1 MPKIPLYNKGTGT
14 AVDLATGSLSR
25 QASVQ
30 AFTAPGRALESFA
43 NNAQQIAF
51 NFGQAEKKAQ
61 GDAASSDIQ
70 SQFLD
75 EANTLILESPT
86 SNTNT
91 AKAEVQSLVN
101 TYKNKLKTNYPN
113 LTNSQIRNISNQ
125 IESLGTRASV
135 KHREESFRR
144 GRIIESNNNN
154 KLITKIKDTVK
165 TLSIDNPIRIQNI
178 ENVRA
183 LYFASQRNGSNKG
196 FTYPTFESFE
206 RAVLSDDVFTKVNN
220 GDIEGAK
227 NLVNTSKLLQPEQKF
242 KLNKQLTLQTQTK
255 QNENYNQSLE
265 KLIGVEI
272 TSSDSNIMKQNVE
285 NNKTFTQELSSGESI
300 TLSPETLGTANKIK
314 LLSAID
320 KIAEETSDKNVDAAI
335 NISNATT
342 FTNNKNFLFE
352 TQEALGDLSTEE
364 AQKAINISAS
374 NATEEAKQLLSRY
387 KTDYSIKPEQI
398 AEKIDK
404 ARYLIRTN
412 IRGNSI
418 INTAK
423 YNKKSNQNLAQLV
436 EIENDF
442 IKSKVSAKKILDGV
456 KAFKDGTFD
465 EVKDLYTSEEQKKVT
480 AASLAGATEAEQIKR
495 LQLNAG
501 FFKPFK
507 DTLDGGVSQMQGA
520 FTENIVQDLTP
531 KVLLYQK
538 LKSAGETVL
547 NAHVDKSG
555 REVYEAILA
564 NNRLGFNI
572 EESITRVSQAWQQSD
587 PLDIPRQAIA
597 ESVRLV
603 KSELEGFF
611 DTEIT
616 NISTIETLADSYMT
630 FLTRYGIDRREAVN
644 ITVDAIENSSININ
658 GYLLPKYTNYPND
671 FENKTNLIV
680 EEFKK
685 NNPDYED
692 DKMALRPLSGR
703 ADIYDLYANTQPVGL
718 ILRYTTK
725 QGKQEE
731 TRVKTR
737 FTKDEINELA
747 ENIVKKKNIEKFREN
762 QKQEKLKQK
771 QDAIEGSLNISERLR
786 ENL

>member
-14 AVDLATGSLSR
+14 AVELATGSLSR
-25 QASVQ
+25 QANVQ

-135 KHREESFRR
+135 KHSEESFRR

-227 NLVNTSKLLQPEQKF
+227 NLVNTSKLLDPEQKF

-272 TSSDSNIMKQNVE
+272 TSSDSNTMKQNIE

-387 KTDYSIKPEQI
+387 KTDYSIKTEEI

-418 INTAK
+418 VNTAK
-423 YNKKSNQNLAQLV
+423 YNKKSNQNLAKLV

-501 FFKPFK
+501 FFRPFK
-507 DTLDGGVSQMQGA
+507 DTLDGGVSQIQGA

-587 PLDIPRQAIA
+587 PLNIPRQAIA
-597 ESVRLV
+597 DSVREV

-611 DTEIT
+611 NTEII

-692 DKMALRPLSGR
+692 DKMALQPLSGR
-703 ADIYDLYANTQPVGL
+703 TDIYDLYANTQPVGL
-718 ILRYTTK
+718 ILSYTTK
-725 QGKQEE
+725 QGKQEA

-747 ENIVKKKNIEKFREN
+747 ENIVKKKIF
-762 QKQEKLKQK
+762 
-771 QDAIEGSLNISERLR
+771 
-786 ENL
+786 